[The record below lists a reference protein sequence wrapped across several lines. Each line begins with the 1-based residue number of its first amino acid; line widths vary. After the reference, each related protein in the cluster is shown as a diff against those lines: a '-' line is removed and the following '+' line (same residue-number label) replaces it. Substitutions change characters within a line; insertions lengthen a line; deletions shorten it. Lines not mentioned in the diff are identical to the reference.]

1 LLSRTAVATVATAEA
16 EYVRARDELESR
28 RAELKRE
35 A

>member
-1 LLSRTAVATVATAEA
+1 VATAASAEA
-16 EYVRARDELESR
+16 EYGLARDELESR